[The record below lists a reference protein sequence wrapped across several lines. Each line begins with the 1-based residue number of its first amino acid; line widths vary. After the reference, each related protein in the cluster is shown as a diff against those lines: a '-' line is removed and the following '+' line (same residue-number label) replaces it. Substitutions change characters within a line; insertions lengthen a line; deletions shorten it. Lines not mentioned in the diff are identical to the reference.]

1 MPRAKPFQS
10 KRLGGRSCTQIT
22 MSVCLLLLIGIGEPT
37 KVAITAIE
45 ATITVQ
51 QTSSQKQE
59 IVEAVE
65 ELPVSPPPPPPACI
79 SLSVPPF
86 LSLPLSTCRRALR
99 SDLPIFQEL
108 FSMHPKS

>member
-1 MPRAKPFQS
+1 VPRAKPFQS

-59 IVEAVE
+59 IVEVVE
-65 ELPVSPPPPPPACI
+65 ELLCVS
-79 SLSVPPF
+79 
-86 LSLPLSTCRRALR
+86 SLPGKYQGTQLEGLSAGDT
-99 SDLPIFQEL
+99 I
-108 FSMHPKS
+108 